1 MIRIRDLVFRYQMAT
16 PRMQPEFRLHIP
28 VWDVPDAARV
38 AIVGPSGSGKTTL
51 LHLLAGIMVP
61 QQGQLELGEVRL
73 TEMSDA
79 ARRDFRAAHV
89 GLVFQ
94 RFELIEYLNV
104 AKNILL
110 PYSINRSLR
119 FDDSVR
125 QRMEHLADSV
135 GLTHLL
141 RRPVQRLSQGEQ
153 QRVAICRALITQ
165 PKWLLADE
173 PTGNLDPE
181 NKRRIVDLLHQQA
194 EASQATL
201 IMVTHDISLIERFSH
216 TVDFQGWCSAADDA
230 RQAEVRQ

>member
-16 PRMQPEFRLHIP
+16 ARMQPEFRLQIP
-28 VWDVPDAARV
+28 AWDVPDSARV

-61 QQGQLELGEVRL
+61 QSGQIELGEVRV
-73 TEMSDA
+73 TELSDA

-110 PYSINRSLR
+110 PYTINRSLR

-125 QRMEHLADSV
+125 LRLEHLAASV

-141 RRPVQRLSQGEQ
+141 HRPVQRLSQGEQ

-194 EASQATL
+194 EVSRATL
-201 IMVTHDISLIERFSH
+201 IMVTHDVSLTASFSH
-216 TVDFQGWCSAADDA
+216 TVDFQAWCGRSEEAG
-230 RQAEVRQ
+230 QTEVRQ